1 MKRSGNEAG
10 SAGWI
15 HDIVKRRTP
24 AGEASPRDVHF
35 CQDTAAVTDRPD
47 KQRLDQALADLG
59 LVVSRAR
66 ARDLILR
73 GEVTVDG
80 RSARKPSQKVG
91 PAARLGVTPGA
102 GDYVSRGAIKLRAA
116 LDHFL
121 LDPAGRVAVD
131 IGASTGGFTE
141 VLLAGGAAQVY
152 AVDNGIGQLHAS
164 LRADR
169 RVVSMEATDARRL
182 TQAEIPVAVGAIVAD
197 VSFISLPKALSAAL
211 QLAGADCWL
220 VGLIKPQFEAEP
232 AAIPKDGVV
241 TDGNVHAEACHRVE
255 AWLHGQAGWHVR
267 GVIQS
272 PIKGGDGNT
281 EFLIAAVRAHNEDC
295 DD

>member
-1 MKRSGNEAG
+1 M
-10 SAGWI
+10 
-15 HDIVKRRTP
+15 
-24 AGEASPRDVHF
+24 
-35 CQDTAAVTDRPD
+35 TARHD
-47 KQRLDQALADLG
+47 KQRLDQALADQG

-80 RSARKPSQKVG
+80 RPVRKPSQKVG
-91 PAARLGVTPGA
+91 HAAQLAVTPGA
-102 GDYVSRGAIKLRAA
+102 GDYVSRGAVKLRAA
-116 LDHFL
+116 LDHFQ
-121 LDPAGRVAVD
+121 LDPAGRVALD

-141 VLLAGGAAQVY
+141 VLLAGGATRFY
-152 AVDNGIGQLHAS
+152 AVDNGVGQLHAT
-164 LRADR
+164 LRADA

-182 TQAEIPVAVGAIVAD
+182 TPAEIPVAVGAIVAD

-220 VGLIKPQFEAEP
+220 VGLVKPQFEGEP
-232 AAIPKDGVV
+232 TSIPKDGVV
-241 TDGNVHAEACHRVE
+241 TDRNVHTEACHRVE
-255 AWLHGQAGWHVR
+255 AWLRGQAGWHIR